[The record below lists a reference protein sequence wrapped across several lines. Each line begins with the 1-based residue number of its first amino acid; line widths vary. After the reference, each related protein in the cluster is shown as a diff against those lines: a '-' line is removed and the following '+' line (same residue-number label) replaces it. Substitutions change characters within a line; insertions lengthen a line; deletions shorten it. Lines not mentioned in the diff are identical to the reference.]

1 MVYKRLLYSL
11 VSVFLLW
18 SCSKADF
25 PNADYA
31 QGTPPDVADFAEYS
45 AIVTVKQNSA
55 GSVFFQL
62 DDDTRLFPTN
72 YSQPYNGMQ
81 RIMCGLREYRQNR
94 CDILWM
100 DFLEKG
106 ELVEAADWNGESDGA
121 DILSDWMTSV
131 EDGFLT
137 VHYSAW
143 WGEGDVEHTLRLV
156 SGKNPDTPYELWFC
170 HDSNGDTSSG
180 KGDALV
186 YFDIDSLP
194 STGGDYVILTL
205 KWQNC
210 AGELATKNFRFR
222 SRQ

>member
-1 MVYKRLLYSL
+1 MVYKQLLYGLASL
-11 VSVFLLW
+11 ILLW
-18 SCSKADF
+18 SCSKEGFRQSGPSA
-25 PNADYA
+25 AA
-31 QGTPPDVADFAEYS
+31 PDEYS
-45 AIVTVKQNSA
+45 AIVTVKQNAS

-62 DDDTRLFPTN
+62 DDETRLFPTN
-72 YSQPYNGMQ
+72 YAQPYNGMQ
-81 RIMCGLREYRQNR
+81 RIMCGLRVYRQNS
-94 CDILWM
+94 CDVLWM

-106 ELVEAADWNGESDGA
+106 EFVKAGNAESDGA

-156 SGKNPDTPYELWFC
+156 SGKNPDNPYELWFC
-170 HDSNGDTSSG
+170 HGSNGDASSR
-180 KGDALV
+180 KADALV
-186 YFDIDSLP
+186 YFDINSLP
-194 STGGDYVILTL
+194 STGGDYVPLTL

-210 AGELATKNFRFR
+210 AGEIATKNFRFR

>member
-1 MVYKRLLYSL
+1 MVYKRLLYSI

-31 QGTPPDVADFAEYS
+31 PGNADVADFAEYS

-156 SGKNPDTPYELWFC
+156 SGKNPDNPYELWFC

>member
-25 PNADYA
+25 PYADDA
-31 QGTPPDVADFAEYS
+31 QGNPDVADFAEYS

-106 ELVEAADWNGESDGA
+106 ELVEAAAWNGESDGA

-156 SGKNPDTPYELWFC
+156 SGKNPDNPYELWFC

-186 YFDIDSLP
+186 YFDINSLP